1 MNRSRFALALP
12 LVAFSVGALASTH
25 AAPATLPS
33 VSAQMM
39 DHGQSV
45 NGKPLA
51 SPAAM
56 AEVKL
61 HGKSIIIHYN
71 APSVRG
77 RAVMGN
83 VVPYGKVW
91 RTGANP
97 ATSFTSET
105 DLTIGTLH
113 VPAGKYTLYTL
124 PAAPGTPWM
133 LIVNK
138 QTGQWGTEYSE
149 AQDLGRTPM
158 HAEKLSTPQEVM
170 SIAFEKTTGNSTQ
183 LHVKW
188 ETIDEWVE
196 MKAAK

>member
-1 MNRSRFALALP
+1 MNCSRFASLLLAIPFAVTSLSS
-12 LVAFSVGALASTH
+12 AHAQ
-25 AAPATLPS
+25 AAPCPS
-33 VSAQMM
+33 APVG

-56 AEVKL
+56 AEVHLEGKL
-61 HGKSIIIHYN
+61 ISIHYN
-71 APSVRG
+71 SPSVRC
-77 RAVMGN
+77 RTIMGG
-83 VVPYGKVW
+83 VVPFGQVW

-97 ATSFTSET
+97 ATSFKTEA

-113 VPAGKYTLYTL
+113 VPAGSYTLYTL

-138 QTGQWGTEYSE
+138 ETGQWGTVYHE

-158 HAEKLSTPQEVM
+158 HEAKLPSSQEVM
-170 SIAFEKTTGNSTQ
+170 SLSFDKTSGSSTQ
-183 LHVKW
+183 LHVRW
-188 ETIDEWVE
+188 EHADEWVE
-196 MKAAK
+196 IKLAR